1 MHTQLKNMLIGI
13 FLIAAIGTFV
23 SLVMF
28 LRPSVGDERQVLYV
42 RFSNINKINIGTR
55 VLFAGRPIGEVTQI
69 QQIYHARETQPS
81 DELGRLFFYQLTLKV
96 DSNVKVYNT
105 DQISIQTSGL
115 LGEKSI
121 SITPKA
127 PPKGTT
133 PELLTS
139 KAPYYADSIDAIENT
154 FNRLS
159 DIGEKLENTIDLVN
173 SWIVQNQDNLTHAVA
188 SIGSTLDQVYTTV
201 KTVNE
206 QQIIPQVKQGTERF
220 ASLMQKTESAFD
232 QMNQDGV
239 FSNMGELV
247 GNFKSASFSLDKIT
261 QDIAGGSGTLGKLL
275 QGEDLYLRT
284 NAILSKAD
292 TMMNDITHYGILF
305 HLNKG
310 WQRDRTKRLTALNAL
325 NTPSG
330 FKDYFQTEM
339 DKINTSMS
347 RISMLIDKAQ
357 SKSEDQP
364 VLTTPRFKE
373 DFADL
378 LRQVED
384 MSDNLK
390 LYNQQ
395 LMEAIK

>member
-1 MHTQLKNMLIGI
+1 MHSQLKNMLIGI

-28 LRPSVGDERQVLYV
+28 LRPSVGDEKQILYV

-105 DQISIQTSGL
+105 DQIAIQTSGL
-115 LGEKSI
+115 MGEKSI

-127 PPKGTT
+127 PSKGTT

-139 KAPYYADSIDAIENT
+139 KAPYYADSIDSIENT

-173 SWIVQNQDNLTHAVA
+173 NWIVQNQDNLTHAVA
-188 SIGSTLDQVYTTV
+188 SIGSTMDQVYTTV
-201 KTVNE
+201 KTVND
-206 QQIIPQVKQGTERF
+206 QQIIPQVKMGTERF
-220 ASLMQKTESAFD
+220 ASIMQKVEGAVD
-232 QMNQDGV
+232 QMSQDGV

-247 GNFKSASFSLDKIT
+247 SNFKSTSYSLDKIT
-261 QDIAGGSGTLGKLL
+261 QDIMSGNGTFGKLL

-325 NTPSG
+325 NTPAG
-330 FKDYFQTEM
+330 FKDYFQAEI

-364 VLTTPRFKE
+364 VLATPRFKD
-373 DFADL
+373 DFAEL
-378 LRQVED
+378 LRQVDD
-384 MSDNLK
+384 MSGNLK

-395 LMEAIK
+395 LMEAQK